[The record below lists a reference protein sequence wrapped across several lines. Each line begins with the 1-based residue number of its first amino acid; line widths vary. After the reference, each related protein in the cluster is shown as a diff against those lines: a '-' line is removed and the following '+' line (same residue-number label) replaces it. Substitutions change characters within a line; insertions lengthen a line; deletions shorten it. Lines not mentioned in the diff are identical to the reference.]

1 MMTGYQLLPVF
12 LVGLAGSVHCVGMCG
27 GIVGAITASSGGAR
41 RGNVNKGRAGGGNS
55 NGINAVVIGAG
66 HSRLPSNVIPIR
78 AAAGLASGTAAAHVE
93 KPTRA
98 LSLILAYNAGRIGSY
113 MLAGAIVGGL
123 AGGAQSLARLA
134 GLQLGF
140 YWLANLM
147 LVALGLYLMNAW
159 HGLTKLEQLGRVL
172 WKRAQPWMA
181 PMMKTLMPA
190 NRPHQAFALGA
201 LWGWLPCG
209 MVYSV
214 LLTAMLSGD
223 AFNGAAVMLAF
234 GLGTLPMLTG
244 LGLLGARLR
253 LAMQQ
258 PKVRLIC
265 GLLVLTF
272 GVLGIARAT
281 GAMAGAVTP
290 AWMEFLCLTPHP

>member
-27 GIVGAITASSGGAR
+27 GIVGAITASGG
-41 RGNVNKGRAGGGNS
+41 GKGRVA
-55 NGINAVVIGAG
+55 ATPVVQA
-66 HSRLPSNVIPIR
+66 P
-78 AAAGLASGTAAAHVE
+78 
-93 KPTRA
+93 KPTHTLARV
-98 LSLILAYNAGRIGSY
+98 LAYNAGRIGSY
-113 MLAGAIVGGL
+113 MLAGAMAGGL

-147 LVALGLYLMNAW
+147 LIALGLYLMNAW
-159 HGLTKLEQLGRVL
+159 HGLTKLEQAGRVL
-172 WKRAQPWMA
+172 WRRAQPWMA
-181 PMMKTLMPA
+181 PMTTTLMPA

-223 AFNGAAVMLAF
+223 ALNGAAVMLAF

-244 LGLLGARLR
+244 LGLLGARVR

-258 PKVRLIC
+258 PKVRLAC
-265 GLLVLTF
+265 GLLVLAF
-272 GVLGIARAT
+272 GALGIARAA

-290 AWMEFLCLTPHP
+290 AWMDILCLTPHS